1 MGARIGNMDR
11 NGGNSLMEFGTVAGL
26 ITAIATMV
34 TAIGGIYLGRRVQ
47 EVHKIVNQQRTDML
61 QYQKA
66 LIALLNHH
74 GITVPEDQ
82 SQLQ

>member
-1 MGARIGNMDR
+1 MQ
-11 NGGNSLMEFGTVAGL
+11 FGTVAG
-26 ITAIATMV
+26 IVTALATMV

-66 LIALLNHH
+66 LIAALSAA
-74 GITVPEDQ
+74 GIAIPADQ
-82 SQLQ
+82 SSLD